1 MWSRRGLSLKQDF
14 LIWERVP
21 FLCSFSVLKLQ
32 LGSFCGVIFM
42 HSSNNPSFVF
52 VDCVTCWAIK
62 FYIFF
67 YKNRLISVKK
77 KTFLLNMLSIDW
89 KRDKNI
95 INTGPF
101 RIKTGLIE
109 NERKTPF
116 STSANTKN
124 GISQIWKRTKNIEN
138 GTVRYRKNSVRFH
151 P

>member
-89 KRDKNI
+89 KRDKNR
-95 INTGPF
+95 INTGLF
-101 RIKTGLIE
+101 RLKTGLLG

-116 STSANTKN
+116 STSANTKTESRKYEN
-124 GISQIWKRTKNIEN
+124 GRKNVEN